1 MPPAPPPAII
11 TSCHVPDD
19 PARREWSL
27 VREGAANSAQWA
39 LVYRSAAQSAA
50 TVTLPL
56 RSAVPA
62 VASDRVTLHYRAAS
76 GWAVSL
82 DARAD
87 GPSTIDVVVH
97 PAIEMHVEPDPGRTV
112 RDTDRIVDAMN
123 TEGLLAVT
131 CSFGYGTGA
140 PRGDQWMLGAG
151 YAWGIALF
159 QSNGG
164 QRYTA
169 AAVSWARDLTRDLGP
184 GLLRGRLMW
193 GVEAMPFFWQDRPTG
208 TAGIGISPLVW
219 RWRFVPRP
227 RVVPFI
233 EFAFGGLVTGDP
245 VPEGTKRVNFLTHGA
260 FGLRWRPAA
269 RVGLVTAYR
278 FQHISNGNQQ
288 ATNPGVNAHVLWFGV
303 SFAGR

>member
-1 MPPAPPPAII
+1 MPPAPPPA
-11 TSCHVPDD
+11 TVTTCRVPDD
-19 PARREWSL
+19 AARREWSL
-27 VREGAANSAQWA
+27 VREGTDDSAQWR
-39 LVYRSAAQSAA
+39 LVYRSAALPAAPVTLALHSAA
-50 TVTLPL
+50 P
-56 RSAVPA
+56 S
-62 VASDRVTLHYRAAS
+62 VAPGRVTLRHRAAS
-76 GWAVSL
+76 GLAVCL

-97 PAIEMHVEPDPGRTV
+97 PVIGMNVEPDPGRAV
-112 RDTDRIVDAMN
+112 RDPGRPVDAMN
-123 TEGLLAVT
+123 TEGPLAVT
-131 CSFGYGTGA
+131 CSTGYGTGA

-159 QSNGG
+159 QSSGG

-169 AAVSWARDLTRDLGP
+169 TAASWARDLTRDLGP

-219 RWRFVPRP
+219 RWRFMPRP
-227 RVVPFI
+227 RVAPFV
-233 EFAFGGLVTGDP
+233 EFAFGGLVTGAP
-245 VPEGTKRVNFLTHGA
+245 VPEGTKRVNFLSHGA

-288 ATNPGVNAHVLWFGV
+288 AVNPGVNAHVIWLGV